1 MEADDA
7 RKFYGVYVDMVR
19 GLVGEDKVQTGQF
32 QAKMVV
38 RSANDGPVTLL
49 HSKEK
54 EEVKEEEVREKIEK
68 KK

>member
-1 MEADDA
+1 
-7 RKFYGVYVDMVR
+7 MVR